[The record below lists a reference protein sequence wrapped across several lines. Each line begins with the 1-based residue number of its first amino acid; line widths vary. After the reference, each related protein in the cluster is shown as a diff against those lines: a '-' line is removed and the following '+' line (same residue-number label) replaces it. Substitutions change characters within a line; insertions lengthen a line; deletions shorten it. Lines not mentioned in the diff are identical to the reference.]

1 MTIAPPESGLSFT
14 EMLSRATALRA
25 TLRERQQ
32 ACEQQRRIIDATH
45 QDFLSAGFYRVLQPR
60 SFGGY
65 EFSMTD
71 FARLIVEV
79 SRGCID
85 TGWVLSLLASQPPL
99 LCTFP
104 TLAHLEAY
112 GSDGDFRAANVL
124 MPRGAAIACEDGFR
138 IQGIWDYCSGCQ
150 LATHVLARVLLL
162 DASSQQPKGLAY
174 VLLDR
179 SQFDMVDN
187 WDMMGMQGTG
197 SHRIVVAEQV
207 IPAHRLQADSDPWTP
222 NPDAGNSRAF
232 YCGAPLVGG
241 FASYSVAVGAARG
254 ALDLYDELLRTRRW
268 IAPPFPLRCQIPE
281 LQLAFGNAQALI
293 DTAEAALYALADRLT
308 AQGAQC
314 SAEELRRIHR
324 AGLQCIDLAW
334 QAVDLIFRTSGS
346 SSAASGAA
354 LGRIFRGL
362 AVLRTHVGSQPEP
375 VSINVALMHFSLP
388 PASPL

>member
-1 MTIAPPESGLSFT
+1 MNLAPPEPGLTFA
-14 EMLSRATALRA
+14 EMLSRATALRPA
-25 TLRERQQ
+25 LRERQR
-32 ACEQQRRIIDATH
+32 ACEQQRRIVDATH
-45 QDFLSAGFYRVLQPR
+45 QDFLAAGFYRVLQPR

-65 EFSMTD
+65 ECSMTD

-85 TGWVLSLLASQPPL
+85 TGWVLSLIASQQPL

-104 TLAHLEAY
+104 IDAHREAY
-112 GSDGDFRAANVL
+112 GSEGDFRAANVL
-124 MPRGAAIACEDGFR
+124 MPRGSAIACEGGFR
-138 IQGIWDYCSGCQ
+138 VQGIWDYCSGCQ

-162 DASSQQPKGLAY
+162 DAPNQPKGLAY

-179 SQFDMVDN
+179 HQFEIVEN

-197 SHRIVVAEQV
+197 SHRIVVAEQT
-207 IPAHRLQADSDPWTP
+207 IPTHRLQADSDPWSP
-222 NPDAGNSRAF
+222 RPDADESRAF

-254 ALDLYDELLRTRRW
+254 ALDLYDEQLRTRRW

-346 SSAASGAA
+346 SSAASNAP

-362 AVLRTHVGSQPEP
+362 AVLRTHVGSQPDP
-375 VSINVALMHFSLP
+375 VSINVAMMHFSMP